1 MHDKD
6 VTAIKRISI
15 MEVAA
20 RLGIKVSRNKAMCF
34 MGHDKLTPSLTF
46 TLRTNSWKCFGAC
59 GKSGDGIQLVR
70 EKLEC
75 DFRTALAWFESEFR
89 VDLGRTYGNVPFH
102 VRKRSK
108 TKPIAFNPPIVVGGG
123 DEGRFAADPEV
134 YTWLLEKCGLVT
146 HPKGLDYL
154 KKHGINHQTAD
165 QFRLRELINP
175 PRALASLIHKY
186 GSERVFRAGLA
197 WGNEGK
203 ANHLIWNSYA
213 LLFPFHLL
221 GKVVYVQARLF
232 DQRQKFL
239 GLNRIAKPLSNFE
252 SLQSLPTHTTI
263 HICEGIPDAIALE
276 AMGLHAVAIL
286 GATSFRPEWVDDLSR
301 FNIHV
306 VGDGDSGGQKFN
318 ATIRDVFRK
327 RGIPVKIVGVPRG
340 KDAADVIAAL
350 GLMK

>member
-123 DEGRFAADPEV
+123 DEGRFQLAICSGTAKAAPWLMPNTPTATAPQTQHSLLQTGCTPIEPHRKREV
-134 YTWLLEKCGLVT
+134 PAE
-146 HPKGLDYL
+146 
-154 KKHGINHQTAD
+154 
-165 QFRLRELINP
+165 
-175 PRALASLIHKY
+175 
-186 GSERVFRAGLA
+186 
-197 WGNEGK
+197 
-203 ANHLIWNSYA
+203 A
-213 LLFPFHLL
+213 LL
-221 GKVVYVQARLF
+221 G
-232 DQRQKFL
+232 
-239 GLNRIAKPLSNFE
+239 
-252 SLQSLPTHTTI
+252 
-263 HICEGIPDAIALE
+263 
-276 AMGLHAVAIL
+276 
-286 GATSFRPEWVDDLSR
+286 
-301 FNIHV
+301 
-306 VGDGDSGGQKFN
+306 GD
-318 ATIRDVFRK
+318 
-327 RGIPVKIVGVPRG
+327 
-340 KDAADVIAAL
+340 
-350 GLMK
+350 